1 MIKYD
6 YLGNIYFFSI
16 KIRSFI
22 MKHKMF
28 LTAAALV
35 LLFLSASPTRAGEI
49 TVNWRQNLDSGMISG
64 IKFMPGEDNFII
76 TNGYELQIRN
86 CENGDI
92 ITKYPIGVYK
102 FEFTPDNNKLAMI
115 YNVGG
120 MKTLQTRNITDMSL
134 VSEYKLPL
142 DTGGFYSAFEEIAVD
157 PIRPF
162 IYVIWKKGKDSLG
175 YWVFYRK
182 IQIYDRE
189 TLQPVGELTTPE
201 DEKLLLVNLAVSKDG
216 KYLAVMNEGKISKLM
231 VWSLDT
237 RQKIVDKYISDQNTN
252 EWSDPADVKFSELN
266 SDKIFFTGAF
276 YRSLSEGN
284 LGGLCIFS
292 ISENRIIDSTFA
304 IGDNSIFNSFF
315 LLFENE
321 SKMIASPGIYTY
333 ILNFI
338 EKRKEYEKYNQGG
351 DGVSALKTVFNE
363 SDKYFIGTGS
373 RSINKF
379 MYQPNTGVP
388 DKNPKEK
395 IYPNPTTGIVNI
407 PMNCVSTSKYEIFNS
422 GGKLIKTL
430 ILPGVS
436 ENLLTIDFTQYPV
449 GGYSIKVYCGK
460 QVSQYQIIKEG

>member
-1 MIKYD
+1 M
-6 YLGNIYFFSI
+6 N
-16 KIRSFI
+16 R
-22 MKHKMF
+22 KMF

-49 TVNWRQNLDSGMISG
+49 TVNWMQNLDSGMISG
-64 IKFMPGEDNFII
+64 IKFMPGEDNFMI

-252 EWSDPADVKFSELN
+252 EWSDPADVKFSKLN
-266 SDKIFFTGAF
+266 TDRIYFTGQF
-276 YRSLSEGN
+276 YQDNNNGLF
-284 LGGLCIFS
+284 GLCIFS
-292 ISENRIIDSTFA
+292 IIQNRIIDSTFA
-304 IGDNSIFNSFF
+304 TVEDIDDRIYNEGFTF
-315 LLFENE
+315 FENE
-321 SKMIASPGIYTY
+321 TKILGGGGPFVKIVDLISMELEFQRHYQDGDTVYPG
-333 ILNFI
+333 NSV
-338 EKRKEYEKYNQGG
+338 YN
-351 DGVSALKTVFNE
+351 SIHKF
-363 SDKYFIGTGS
+363 FIGYGTGT
-373 RSINKF
+373 INKF
-379 MYQPNTGVP
+379 NYQPDTGVP
-388 DKNPKEK
+388 ENNPKVI

-407 PMNCVSTSKYEIFNS
+407 PMNCVNTSKYEIFDSS
-422 GGKLIKTL
+422 GNLIKSSNL
-430 ILPGVS
+430 SGVS
-436 ENLLTIDFTQYPV
+436 GNLLTIDFTQYPV
-449 GGYSIKVYCGK
+449 GVYSVKVYCGK
-460 QVSQYQIIKEG
+460 EVEQYQVVRGE